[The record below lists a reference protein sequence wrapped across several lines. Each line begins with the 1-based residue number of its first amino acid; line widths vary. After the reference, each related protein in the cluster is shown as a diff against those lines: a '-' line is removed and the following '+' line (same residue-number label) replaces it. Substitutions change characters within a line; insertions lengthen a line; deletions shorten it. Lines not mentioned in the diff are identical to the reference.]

1 MASDP
6 KAPEVMEWQQSEGG
20 GGQDE
25 LSQDTTPSVETD
37 STRLVWSHSG
47 GPTPRSPSLSIG
59 FLVKQ
64 RCRWTRGSKSPAPTT
79 DPIMTGRIKGLDR
92 ILGQFNAHLKE
103 SRDVRN
109 LSFSSRPT
117 EVLLMAQE
125 LLKVKSQLKSGA
137 QIVSRELDQIDN
149 QVQILDQESQ

>member
-1 MASDP
+1 
-6 KAPEVMEWQQSEGG
+6 
-20 GGQDE
+20 
-25 LSQDTTPSVETD
+25 
-37 STRLVWSHSG
+37 
-47 GPTPRSPSLSIG
+47 
-59 FLVKQ
+59 
-64 RCRWTRGSKSPAPTT
+64 
-79 DPIMTGRIKGLDR
+79 MTGRVEGLDR

-109 LSFSSRPT
+109 LSFSSLPT

-125 LLKVKSQLKSGA
+125 LLKVKSQLTSGA